1 MLWRGIHVT
10 SKNGVKFT
18 IPVKYPE
25 GLIIDLFAEGIV
37 SGEW

>member
-1 MLWRGIHVT
+1 MRMRTLTYKIVD
-10 SKNGVKFT
+10 KFT

-25 GLIIDLFAEGIV
+25 ELMIDLFAERIV